1 MRRYKDKLLHLERWS
16 EEAGCLRLGSSA
28 KEVWVRVVGI
38 RLHCWSGGKF
48 KKIGDC
54 CEGLLEVDEE
64 TKRFSQLQE
73 ARILVKGWGEDF
85 PGMLHL
91 VVNSYCYAVQL
102 WWEVPLW
109 VSAVVSMNKLKG
121 SEGKRLGKRGK

>member
-1 MRRYKDKLLHLERWS
+1 MRRYKDKLFHLERWS
-16 EEAGCLRLGSSA
+16 EEAGCLGLGSSA

-64 TKRFSQLQE
+64 TKS
-73 ARILVKGWGEDF
+73 
-85 PGMLHL
+85 P
-91 VVNSYCYAVQL
+91 VVVGGAAVGFCSGVD
-102 WWEVPLW
+102 E
-109 VSAVVSMNKLKG
+109 
-121 SEGKRLGKRGK
+121 